1 MNYNAKIN
9 WQPGQEITASTLHIM
24 ESTHDMRQRV
34 ALQLAMGAGV
44 RGIISGTELSCKPVF
59 VGKEIEITGMKMTAL
74 LPSGNILSIDED
86 PVIKIDKEKI
96 ESLIEDDND
105 KQKVYL
111 TVALSDEQ
119 IEYEIEDQQFLKPLL
134 LFTFCNKE
142 EVEQSDCMPIARLI
156 IEEGSLSIDSEYI
169 LPAISVS
176 SIPQLV
182 ELKQYLQ
189 QKYVELT
196 SHNNLETSD
205 LKAFLTQLV
214 CQPSSLGAGL
224 QTNCF
229 MEGVSQTIGVILTYL
244 EGYVNSHQLSEER
257 KDIPVLQQV
266 SILSIDTF
274 ISNIKEVIEAVSTA
288 LDICIVEDH
297 SIDYDK
303 LKEDLKAE
311 ILEIVQPEME
321 EKIVALRTE
330 MHDQLIEELDQRLH
344 TAIENMMEE
353 LRSKLH
359 NELRDDLY
367 SSLYNA
373 LYTALHDALYQPLPT
388 TDNEYTPLI

>member
-1 MNYNAKIN
+1 MNYNARIN
-9 WQPGQEITASTLHIM
+9 WHPGQEITASTLRIM

-34 ALQLAMGAGV
+34 AMQLAMGTGQ
-44 RGIISGTELSCKPVF
+44 RGIISGTELSCRPVF
-59 VGKEIEITGMKMTAL
+59 VGKEIEIAGMKMTAL

-86 PVIKIDKEKI
+86 PVIRIDKEKI
-96 ESLIEDDND
+96 TSLIEDDND
-105 KQKVYL
+105 RQEVYL

-119 IEYEIEDQQFLKPLL
+119 VEYEIEDQPFQKPLL
-134 LFTFCNKE
+134 LFTFCNKA
-142 EVEQSDCMPIARLI
+142 EVEQSDSMPVARLI
-156 IEEGSLSIDSEYI
+156 IEDGSLSIDSDYI

-182 ELKQYLQ
+182 ELKQYLH

-196 SHNNLETSD
+196 SHQNLETSD
-205 LKAFLTQLV
+205 LKAFLAQLV
-214 CQPSSLGAGL
+214 CQPSSLGTGL
-224 QTNCF
+224 QTSCF
-229 MEGVSQTIGVILTYL
+229 MEGVSQTVGVILTYL
-244 EGYVNSHQLSEER
+244 EGYMSSHQLSEER
-257 KDIPVLQQV
+257 KDIPALQQV

-274 ISNIKEVIEAVSTA
+274 INNIKEIMKAVSAA

-311 ILEIVQPEME
+311 IIGMVQPEME

-330 MHDQLIEELDQRLH
+330 MRDQIIEELDQRLH
-344 TAIENMMEE
+344 TAIDNMMEE
-353 LRSKLH
+353 LRNKLH
-359 NELRDDLY
+359 DELRDDLY

-373 LYTALHDALYQPLPT
+373 LYTALHSALYQPLPT
-388 TDNEYTPLI
+388 IENEYTPLI